1 MAPVLGRVRAG
12 RSRHVADLS
21 AAAADLVEG
30 ALDRNHRRTN
40 ARGPFGPEVTDVE
53 GTRTRYVAPPAE
65 SVARAADTVRAAWV
79 VVPKYVPDAKTVFET
94 VTHARMLAHLAD
106 SSYNY
111 NALGPAGFNALA
123 RLADGSTCH
132 KLTYS
137 SLDEALAL
145 FDELATAPHEAPG
158 T

>member
-1 MAPVLGRVRAG
+1 
-12 RSRHVADLS
+12 
-21 AAAADLVEG
+21 
-30 ALDRNHRRTN
+30 
-40 ARGPFGPEVTDVE
+40 
-53 GTRTRYVAPPAE
+53 
-65 SVARAADTVRAAWV
+65 
-79 VVPKYVPDAKTVFET
+79 
-94 VTHARMLAHLAD
+94 MLAHLAD

>member
-1 MAPVLGRVRAG
+1 MSRFSEPQDERFRALNSSLAFD
-12 RSRHVADLS
+12 RRLWPYDIAQSRA
-21 AAAADLVEG
+21 
-30 ALDRNHRRTN
+30 
-40 ARGPFGPEVTDVE
+40 
-53 GTRTRYVAPPAE
+53 
-65 SVARAADTVRAAWV
+65 
-79 VVPKYVPDAKTVFET
+79 
-94 VTHARMLAHLAD
+94 HARMLAHLAD